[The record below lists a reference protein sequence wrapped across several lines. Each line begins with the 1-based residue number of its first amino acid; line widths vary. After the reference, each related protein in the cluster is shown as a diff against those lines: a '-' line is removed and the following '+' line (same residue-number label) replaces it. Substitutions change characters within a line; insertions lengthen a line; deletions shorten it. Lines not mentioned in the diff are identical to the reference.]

1 MLFLTLAIDTLDVD
15 NLIKKIAE
23 GDKSALSDL
32 YAETR
37 AAVYGFALT
46 MTRNR
51 DDAEDIL
58 QDTYIK
64 IWQNAVNYQAQG
76 TPMAWILAIT
86 KNLSLMKL
94 REHRHKQDLAPEEWD
109 TLFHD
114 ADPSATI
121 DDRHLLE
128 AALTILSDE
137 ERKIVLLHAISG
149 LKHREI
155 AELLSMALATV
166 LSKYHRGLKKLRN
179 YLESMQ

>member
-15 NLIKKIAE
+15 NLIKRIAK
-23 GDKSALSDL
+23 GDKDALSDL

-37 AAVYGFALT
+37 AAVYGFSLSIT
-46 MTRNR
+46 KNR
-51 DDAEDIL
+51 DDSEDVL

-64 IWQNAVNYQAQG
+64 VWQNAGNYQAQG
-76 TPMAWILAIT
+76 TPMAWILSIT

-94 REHRHKQDLAPEEWD
+94 REHGRKQDLAPEDWD
-109 TLFHD
+109 ALFHN
-114 ADPSATI
+114 ADPTATI

-137 ERKIVLLHAISG
+137 EREVVLLHAISG

-155 AELLSMALATV
+155 ADLLNMALATV

>member
-15 NLIKKIAE
+15 NLIKQIAK
-23 GDKSALSDL
+23 GDKGALSDL

-37 AAVYGFALT
+37 AAVYGFSLSIT
-46 MTRNR
+46 KNR
-51 DDAEDIL
+51 DDSEDVL

-64 IWQNAVNYQAQG
+64 VWQNAGNYQAQG
-76 TPMAWILAIT
+76 TPMAWILSIT

-94 REHRHKQDLAPEEWD
+94 REHGRKQDLAPEDWD
-109 TLFHD
+109 ALFHD
-114 ADPSATI
+114 ADPTATI

-137 ERKIVLLHAISG
+137 EREVVLLHAISG

-155 AELLSMALATV
+155 ADLLNIALATV

>member
-15 NLIKKIAE
+15 NLIKQIAK

-37 AAVYGFALT
+37 AAVYGFSLSIT
-46 MTRNR
+46 KNR
-51 DDAEDIL
+51 DDSEDVL

-64 IWQNAVNYQAQG
+64 VWQNAGNYQAKG
-76 TPMAWILAIT
+76 TPMAWILSIT

-94 REHRHKQDLAPEEWD
+94 REHGRKQDLAPEDWD
-109 TLFHD
+109 ALFHD
-114 ADPSATI
+114 ADPTATI

-128 AALTILSDE
+128 VALTILSDE
-137 ERKIVLLHAISG
+137 EREVVLLHAISG

-155 AELLSMALATV
+155 ADLLNIALATV